1 MPEERVRLVH
11 FRPRTVL
18 VVIGILVAVFA
29 ILQVLWIARH
39 ILAWIFIALFLAL
52 ALNPAVDQVERRL
65 KRRGLATGIVYMA
78 ALAVIVAIGALFIPT
93 LFNQVDN
100 FAHKVPEYLDDLTKG
115 RGRLGFLQEKYH
127 LVDKARDA
135 VREGG
140 AAKLFGL
147 SGTAVA
153 VAKGVVTVVV
163 ATLTIAFLTFFMLLE
178 GPRWVDRFYSLLNPA
193 SRSRWQT
200 VGGDIYRTVGGY
212 VTGNLLISLIAGT
225 LTTIVLAI
233 TRVPYAIALGLIVA
247 ILDLIPLAGATIAA
261 ILVGTVAFLHSITA
275 GIVVVIFFVVYQQ
288 IENHLLQPVVYGRTV
303 QLSPLAVLI
312 SVLIGA
318 ELAGVLGAPPAR
330 GGPCRRG
337 LRSRVAHHPFGVRP
351 HSGPRPRGRSDPYG
365 IPRRS
370 INRSRS
376 LGHRAVGR
384 SVHSRRDRRP
394 TGNCSACARAG
405 RALQHERAAPRARAR
420 SAPPLL
426 GAGRRGA
433 SALVRD
439 GDSRLLQ
446 PQLGERLLLWPP
458 GRPLLSD
465 GAPALLVRRREPA
478 LVVA

>member
-1 MPEERVRLVH
+1 VPEERLRLVH

-52 ALNPAVDQVERRL
+52 ALNPAVDRVERRL
-65 KRRGLATGIVYMA
+65 KRRGLATGIVY
-78 ALAVIVAIGALFIPT
+78 LATLGVIVAIGALFIPT
-93 LFNQVDN
+93 LVNQVND
-100 FAHKVPEYLDDLTKG
+100 FAHKVPEYLEDLTKG

-178 GPRWVDRFYSLLNPA
+178 GPRWVERFYSLLSPA
-193 SRSRWQT
+193 SRKRWQA
-200 VGGDIYRTVGGY
+200 VGHDIYRTVGGY
-212 VTGNLLISLIAGT
+212 VTGNLFISLIAGT

-233 TRVPYAIALGLIVA
+233 THVPYAIALGLIVA

-261 ILVGTVAFLHSITA
+261 IVVGSVAFLHSITA
-275 GIVVVIFFVVYQQ
+275 GIVVIAFFVVYQQ
-288 IENHLLQPVVYGRTV
+288 VENHLIQPVVYGRTV

-318 ELAGVLGAPPAR
+318 ELAGVLGALAAIPVAGTLQVIFLDWLR
-330 GGPCRRG
+330 HRRG
-337 LRSRVAHHPFGVRP
+337 
-351 HSGPRPRGRSDPYG
+351 
-365 IPRRS
+365 
-370 INRSRS
+370 
-376 LGHRAVGR
+376 
-384 SVHSRRDRRP
+384 
-394 TGNCSACARAG
+394 
-405 RALQHERAAPRARAR
+405 E
-420 SAPPLL
+420 
-426 GAGRRGA
+426 
-433 SALVRD
+433 
-439 GDSRLLQ
+439 
-446 PQLGERLLLWPP
+446 
-458 GRPLLSD
+458 
-465 GAPALLVRRREPA
+465 APAGA
-478 LVVA
+478 A